1 MPKLI
6 RFGVSLEKP
15 LLDQF
20 DRLIAKRHLPN
31 RSEAFRELIRR
42 ELVREE
48 WHAETREVAGAVTLV
63 YDHHKR
69 DLVNR
74 LMDVQHEVH
83 DIILASQHVHLDH
96 HNCLEIIAVKGKAL
110 DVATLAYKLKAV
122 KGIKHSEFTMT
133 TTGKGL

>member
-42 ELVREE
+42 GLVREE